1 MVLLLLPSLLAAPR
15 ISELLYDPSGA
26 DHDQE
31 WVEVCNPGPGTINLS
46 GYVLQMGGTS
56 WKSIFTVGTVSDMA
70 PGDYVLIGGPLA
82 GVGYTG
88 SFVDDIQNGGSD
100 VDGVRLMDGS
110 SVVLDTVLFGGS
122 ANGNLLLD
130 DSGSSDP
137 LRAASSASN
146 GKSLGRDS
154 ACTDTDNSSV
164 DFRVYTSPTP
174 AMANVAIGDSGGDSG
189 VVVTVDC
196 TGWDGVVIN
205 EFLPDATGADDGQ
218 EWVELYNRGSSPVD
232 LSGWVLALAGSTW
245 DNGDEMTLDA
255 GLGLNPGGYLLLG
268 TTSGDAPL
276 SMTLPNASSS
286 GEGLQLRCNGAP
298 VDTVVYGPS
307 NGDSLTDDSGAIA
320 SSLAPKPKEAQ
331 SIGRKVDGEDS
342 NQSGDDFQLCASPSP
357 GAPTSC
363 VYVPCTVAP
372 GEVLINELSQNTGT
386 EFVELYNASSVQQD
400 LTGFRLEYGTGS
412 YSGSTAIPAGSV
424 LEPGGYL
431 VIEGMDPGNAGS
443 NADAIRLVCD
453 DGVVYPIDTVVYA
466 ADGKTNTDG
475 WLDDDGQEATSFA
488 PVADDGESVA
498 RSPNGVDTNQSGVDF
513 LLVTAP
519 TPGAENGV
527 VDPGECDTGAGIKV
541 NEVMF
546 DPSED
551 DDTNE
556 WVELFNAGSSPV
568 DLKGWKLEAAKS
580 SWAVQ
585 YSFEEATVLAPGE
598 WLVIGAEDV
607 AEADVLA
614 EDLDLGNGTDGDGV
628 RITDCAGVARD
639 TALYGDPLADEI
651 SGDNGSTDVVQN
663 VGSGQTLG
671 RYPDGLDND
680 ENADWLVEFVPTP
693 GAANTAP
700 VVREECPKSLGCG
713 EEAPSYCPPT
723 RGCSTSMPLG
733 GWEWVLGTLAL
744 LRRRR

>member
-31 WVEVCNPGPGTINLS
+31 WVEICNAGPNPVNLS
-46 GYVLQMGGTS
+46 GYIVQMGGTS
-56 WKSIFTVGTVSDMA
+56 WKSIFTIGTVGDLA
-70 PGDYVLIGGPLA
+70 PGDYVLVGGPLA
-82 GVGYTG
+82 GQGYSG
-88 SFVDDIQNGGSD
+88 SFTDDIQNGGSD
-100 VDGVRLMDGS
+100 VDGVRLTDATAVVMDS
-110 SVVLDTVLFGGS
+110 VLFGGS
-122 ANGNLLLD
+122 SNGNNLLD
-130 DSGSSDP
+130 DSGSADP
-137 LRAASSASN
+137 ARAAASASN

-164 DFRVYTSPTP
+164 DFRVFTTPTP
-174 AMANVAIGDSGGDSG
+174 AMANVAIGDSGGDSD
-189 VVVTVDC
+189 VIVSADC
-196 TGWDGVVIN
+196 TGSENVVIN

-218 EWVELYNRGSSPVD
+218 EWVELYNRGSSTVD
-232 LSGWVLALAGSTW
+232 LSGWVLAMAGSTW
-245 DNGDEMTLDA
+245 DNGDEMTLGS
-255 GLGLNPGGYLLLG
+255 GLGLSPGGYLLLG
-268 TTSGDAPL
+268 TASGDGPL
-276 SMTLPNASSS
+276 DLTLPNATSS
-286 GEGLQLRCNGAP
+286 GEGLQLRCNGLT

-307 NGDSLTDDSGAIA
+307 NGDSLTDDTGGIA

-331 SIGRKVDGEDS
+331 SIVRKVDGVDS
-342 NQSGDDFQLCASPSP
+342 NLSGDDFQLCASPSP
-357 GAPTSC
+357 GTVTTC
-363 VYVPCTVAP
+363 VYVPCTTAP
-372 GEVLINELSQNTGT
+372 GEILINELSQNTGT

-400 LTGFRLEYGTGS
+400 LTGFRLEYGTSS
-412 YSGSTAIPAGSV
+412 YSGSTAVPAGTI

-466 ADGKTNTDG
+466 EDGKTNTDG
-475 WLDDDGQEATSFA
+475 WLDDDGQVATSFA
-488 PVADDGESVA
+488 PVADDGQSIA
-498 RSPNGVDTNQSGVDF
+498 RSPNGVDTNQSGTDF
-513 LLVTAP
+513 LLVSAP

-527 VDPGECDTGAGIKV
+527 VDPGECDTGSGIKV

-546 DPSED
+546 DPAED

-556 WVELFNAGSSPV
+556 WVELYNAGSQPV
-568 DLKGWKLEAAKS
+568 DLKGWNLEAAKS

-585 YSFEEATVLAPGE
+585 FGFAESTVLAPGE
-598 WLVIGAEDV
+598 WLVVGAEDV
-607 AEADVLA
+607 GEADVLA

-628 RITDCAGVARD
+628 RITDCAGIVRD

-680 ENADWLVEFVPTP
+680 ELADWLVEFVPTP
-693 GAANTAP
+693 GAANAGP
-700 VVREECPKSLGCG
+700 VVREPCPKSPGCG
-713 EEAPSYCPPT
+713 EEIPAHCPPA

-733 GWEWVLGTLAL
+733 GWEWVLGTMAL